1 MQKYKLL
8 ALDMDGTLLTSD
20 KKVHPDTV
28 RDIAYAAGQGLHV
41 VYCSGRTLVELRPY
55 ADLLPDIRFAVSTS
69 GSEVYDFHEK
79 KFVFRKSIP
88 IDLARKIVSL
98 IGEQAG
104 MLQFLTDGV
113 SIIRGDVLDHMEE
126 YHMGVYKELYRSVA
140 ITVPSMTDELDRHES
155 ISKINYYFRSREDW
169 EEAYGKVKNL
179 PLTFAC
185 PEEYTLEMTYEGV
198 SKALGL
204 QKLAEALG
212 ISMEETVGIGDGD
225 NDRAVLEAVGLS
237 VAMGNADPGLRD
249 LCTLVTDD
257 NDHNGVGKAIRKILG

>member
-1 MQKYKLL
+1 MGYKKMKWILITQMMLFFYSAGGICSKLAARESFLSVRFVLYYGVLL
-8 ALDMDGTLLTSD
+8 LILA
-20 KKVHPDTV
+20 
-28 RDIAYAAGQGLHV
+28 AYAVGWQQVIKH
-41 VYCSGRTLVELRPY
+41 
-55 ADLLPDIRFAVSTS
+55 
-69 GSEVYDFHEK
+69 
-79 KFVFRKSIP
+79 
-88 IDLARKIVSL
+88 
-98 IGEQAG
+98 
-104 MLQFLTDGV
+104 
-113 SIIRGDVLDHMEE
+113 
-126 YHMGVYKELYRSVA
+126 
-140 ITVPSMTDELDRHES
+140 
-155 ISKINYYFRSREDW
+155 
-169 EEAYGKVKNL
+169 L

-204 QKLAEALG
+204 EKLAEALG